1 MASNS
6 KTFNDRRK
14 CRYAMAFSTPQARQI
29 ANTDNP
35 GLPSPAEWPP
45 LRRFFTRHRD
55 AKRIMDGF
63 PAQAA
68 LQAAGGSCGRQL
80 YRADAASND
89 RLTTNHESDKAYL

>member
-1 MASNS
+1 MIGVNAA
-6 KTFNDRRK
+6 TQWRFQHRK
-14 CRYAMAFSTPQARQI
+14 PAKSPTRT
-29 ANTDNP
+29 TP

-68 LQAAGGSCGRQL
+68 LQAAGGSRGRQL